1 MNWAMVVKVK
11 HFVEM
16 RSHDTHV
23 VFIIFGKV
31 SIRKFHRH
39 GLGIF
44 MMSTQSMFQDINWIP
59 SSFCMRVHVTNV
71 LCMVPTAT
79 LSSIR
84 FCILR
89 SFSFKSFFS
98 DLVIVRC
105 FMLCKILLRSSNNG
119 TGVSHTAIVP
129 WICLRMHRWND
140 DRAHG
145 VGSVGSY
152 VTGRG

>member
-39 GLGIF
+39 GL
-44 MMSTQSMFQDINWIP
+44 STQSMFQDINWIP

-119 TGVSHTAIVP
+119 TGVSNTAIVP
-129 WICLRMHRWND
+129 WICLLNRWND
-140 DRAHG
+140 ERAHG
-145 VGSVGSY
+145 VGSY